1 MNWNNMNEKKCLFF
15 KRIFNWKNR
24 KFPSNFDYKN
34 DFGIFAEQWSGHK
47 DNYKQIIRVTES
59 YIVYVTKANMIDWE
73 TTKGHDD
80 CKAKDDKKEYEKA
93 LSQCSV
99 TEHKPTY
106 GLSEASLLSFKIIV
120 GEAIV
125 NCFEGNFQGSAEILT
140 EADKYRVDRI
150 IEKSREWYLS
160 YTLFLTAL
168 TIFSVV
174 VLNILDSVCSDE
186 VLLRINYGA
195 WAVAGACLSIIL
207 RSGQLQHAS
216 YAGKTLHFIE
226 SASHLVGGGISGLI
240 AYFGIKSGIIFSSLI
255 TTENQQYIISL
266 ATLLSG
272 ASERFA
278 PSIITKIE
286 NISSATDKAKDEVE

>member
-1 MNWNNMNEKKCLFF
+1 MNEINNCLF

-24 KFPSNFDYKN
+24 KSLSNFDYKN
-34 DFGIFAEQWSGHK
+34 DFGLFAEQWSGHK
-47 DNYKQIIRVTES
+47 DNYKQIVRVTES
-59 YIVYVTKANMIDWE
+59 YIVYVTKDNKIDWE
-73 TTKGHDD
+73 TTKEHDD
-80 CKAKDDKKEYEKA
+80 CIAKADKKEYEKA

-99 TEHKPTY
+99 TEHKPTD

-125 NCFEGNFQGSAEILT
+125 NCFEGNFHGSAEILS

-160 YTLFLTAL
+160 YTLFLSAL
-168 TIFSVV
+168 TVFSVV
-174 VLNILDSVCSDE
+174 VLNILDVVCSEE
-186 VLLRINYGA
+186 VLLRINCGA
-195 WAVAGACLSIIL
+195 WAVVGACLSIIL
-207 RSGQLQHAS
+207 RSGRFQHAS
-216 YAGKTLHFIE
+216 YAGKPLHFIE
-226 SASHLVGGGISGLI
+226 SASHLIGGGISGLI
-240 AYFGIKSGIIFSSLI
+240 AYFCIKSGIVFSSLI

-266 ATLLSG
+266 VTLLTG

-286 NISSATDKAKDEVE
+286 NISSTTDKAKDKVE